1 MKNALLALSGISL
14 SLFIISCGSEP
25 KINNAEQKTESKEDV
40 KPEIEND
47 DLANFE
53 FHVLIANMPKPLE
66 ELSDLNLD
74 HVSFNKEMMCPLEA
88 AEKHASVASIALN
101 CGLYM
106 ADLTYQT
113 VYHKKEDLIAYL
125 TVAHDL
131 AGKCGTEYAF
141 NKVLRSGLEENMDNK
156 DSLQAIIERGYETME
171 EYLLKENRIETA
183 TQLLTG
189 GWIETQYLMMLSLQQ
204 MPEPTKHL
212 KYHVFEQRVHLERLL
227 KLLSEF
233 KDEAGLKAEHT
244 KLVTL
249 EESFLKI
256 HATEDVSHELLTE
269 LANEIEEIRNDIIG
283 M

>member
-1 MKNALLALSGISL
+1 MKKIFLALLGVSL
-14 SLFIISCGSEP
+14 SIIIIGCGSEP
-25 KINNAEQKTESKEDV
+25 KMNNLEEKTEIKENIKD
-40 KPEIEND
+40 EIETN

-74 HVSFNKEMMCPLEA
+74 HVGFKKEMMCPLEA
-88 AEKHASVASIALN
+88 AEKHASAASIALN

-141 NKVLRSGLEENMDNK
+141 NKVLRSGLEENMENK
-156 DSLQAIIERGYETME
+156 DSLQAIIQRGYETME

-212 KYHVFEQRVHLERLL
+212 KFHVFEQRVHLERLL

-233 KDEAGLKAEHT
+233 KDEAGLKSEHA
-244 KLVTL
+244 KLVAL

-269 LANEIEEIRNDIIG
+269 LADEIEEIRNDIIG

>member
-1 MKNALLALSGISL
+1 MN
-14 SLFIISCGSEP
+14 SCGSEP
-25 KINNAEQKTESKEDV
+25 EPKQTETKEENNDKE
-40 KPEIEND
+40 ENNE
-47 DLANFE
+47 LANFE

-74 HVSFNKEMMCPLEA
+74 HVSFSKEMMCPLEA
-88 AEKHASVASIALN
+88 AEKHASAASIALN

-141 NKVLRSGLEENMDNK
+141 NKVLRSGLEENINNK
-156 DSLQAIIERGYETME
+156 DSLQAIIERGYDTME
-171 EYLLKENRIETA
+171 EYLLKQDRVETA

-189 GWIETQYLMMLSLQQ
+189 GWIETQYLLILSLQQ

-233 KDEAGLKAEHT
+233 KDEAGLEAEHD

-256 HATEDVSHELLTE
+256 HETEDVSHELLME
-269 LANEIEEIRNDIIG
+269 LANEIQEIRNDIIG

>member
-1 MKNALLALSGISL
+1 
-14 SLFIISCGSEP
+14 
-25 KINNAEQKTESKEDV
+25 
-40 KPEIEND
+40 
-47 DLANFE
+47 
-53 FHVLIANMPKPLE
+53 
-66 ELSDLNLD
+66 
-74 HVSFNKEMMCPLEA
+74 
-88 AEKHASVASIALN
+88 
-101 CGLYM
+101 M

-141 NKVLRSGLEENMDNK
+141 NKVLRSGLEENINNK
-156 DSLQAIIERGYETME
+156 DSLQAIIERGYDTME
-171 EYLLKENRIETA
+171 EYLLKQDRVETA

-189 GWIETQYLMMLSLQQ
+189 GWIETQYLLILSLQQ

-212 KYHVFEQRVHLERLL
+212 KYHVFEQRVHLARLL

-233 KDEAGLKAEHT
+233 KDEAGLEAEHD

-256 HATEDVSHELLTE
+256 HETEDVSHELLME